1 LSGLSFD
8 DLVAVA
14 ALGVARKGFAAA
26 ELDGPAAG
34 YANILDSGDPAAAL
48 LDAAALLTVAE
59 RAGVQPPRAPSAPG
73 GPEPSTVPIAA
84 LNGASERELSARGA
98 RLLARM
104 GGLGRQR
111 GLTRNSGE
119 LLGDLLAAMRD
130 AGYVLP
136 APLLPELLDIASRSP
151 VVRPLVVPVLGARG
165 LWLAGHRADWRQ
177 AIGAVSGD
185 DRRGVGAAAGDE
197 GGPEAWRVGTP
208 GERWAY
214 LAALR
219 ERDPRA
225 GRELLAAGWGRE
237 AKEERARLLGALAR
251 GLSADDEEF
260 LEDALG
266 DRAVE
271 VREAART
278 LLAWL
283 PGSAFSRRCAERAA
297 GALRLAGHG
306 RDVWLTAHVPDD
318 VDKAAA
324 RDGIELRAPARL
336 VDAQAWRLSQLIAG
350 APLAD
355 WTTRLGMTPAEIVAL
370 PVEGAAA
377 VDVRGGWRL
386 AVVQEAAARRARAQQ
401 PPAAVGSAPAGTSVA
416 AGPGGAGA
424 ASHPRTD
431 GNAADPE
438 LADWAFA
445 LLSADGGTVNRPLF
459 VWVPDAVLAGLLPAG
474 LRAGRAAAMLADVSA
489 DARLPQVQP
498 VTAELASHP
507 VPWPPVLAD
516 AALDTLARAAARPA
530 LTELTQ
536 AVLDT
541 AGRGMPATGEKD
553 YAAELTRL
561 ADAMPQAW
569 MPELLAAAETIALRR
584 AFLAELR

>member
-1 LSGLSFD
+1 LSGLSFA
-8 DLVAVA
+8 DLVALA
-14 ALGVARKGFAAA
+14 ALGVSRKGFTAA

-34 YANILDSGDPAAAL
+34 YTGVVDSGDPAAAL
-48 LDAAALLTVAE
+48 LDAAALLTVAR
-59 RAGVQPPRAPSAPG
+59 RAGVQPRRETAAPPSA
-73 GPEPSTVPIAA
+73 AA
-84 LNGASERELSARGA
+84 AGAEGERELSARGA
-98 RLLARM
+98 RLLARI

-111 GLTRNSGE
+111 GLARDNGD

-136 APLLPELLDIASRSP
+136 APLLPELLDIASRAQAL
-151 VVRPLVVPVLGARG
+151 RPLVVPVLGARG
-165 LWLAGHRADWRQ
+165 LWLAGYRADWRQ
-177 AIGAVSGD
+177 TAGTPSGR
-185 DRRGVGAAAGDE
+185 DRRGGADAGAGAGDE
-197 GGPEAWRVGTP
+197 DGAEAWRVGTP

-225 GRELLAAGWGRE
+225 GRELLAAGWPRE
-237 AKEERARLLGALAR
+237 AKEERAALLGALAR

-266 DRAVE
+266 DRAAE

-306 RDVWLTAHVPDD
+306 RDARLTAHVPGD

-324 RDGIELRAPARL
+324 RDGIEVRAPAGL
-336 VDAQAWRLSQLIAG
+336 VDTRAWRISQLIAG
-350 APLAD
+350 APPAD
-355 WTTRLGMTPAEIVAL
+355 WTTRLGMTPAELVTL

-377 VDVRGGWRL
+377 VDVRAGWRL
-386 AVVQEAAARRARAQQ
+386 AVVREAAARRAAGRQA
-401 PPAAVGSAPAGTSVA
+401 PAAVGSAPAGTSAA
-416 AGPGGAGA
+416 AGPGGSGT
-424 ASHPRTD
+424 ASHPRAD
-431 GNAADPE
+431 GDAADPE

-459 VWVPDAVLAGLLPAG
+459 VWVPDAALASLLPAG

-498 VTAELASHP
+498 VRTELASHP

-516 AALDTLARAAARPA
+516 AALATLARAAARPA

-536 AVLDT
+536 SVLDT
-541 AGRGMPATGEKD
+541 AGRGMPATGAKD